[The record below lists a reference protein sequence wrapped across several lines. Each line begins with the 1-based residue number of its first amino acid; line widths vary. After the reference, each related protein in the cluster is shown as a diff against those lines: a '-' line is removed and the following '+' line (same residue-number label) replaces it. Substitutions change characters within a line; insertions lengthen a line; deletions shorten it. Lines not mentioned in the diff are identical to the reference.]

1 MLPGIP
7 PRREQIGIQG
17 WGIRIDASRRRFRA
31 IALRFLLAERAFLD
45 DDQRFACA
53 TPAARTR
60 TVRLSSHADI
70 RRDCRLPSD
79 VNPGGFVNATAFT
92 ARLWIHTDVL
102 SLSQLLCS
110 SLIPRWA
117 HYTHHSMM
125 SGLLGVTTSL
135 HQGKARTMTTTATI
149 IQPRR

>member
-1 MLPGIP
+1 MVSFSRSRLILY
-7 PRREQIGIQG
+7 RRPVKP
-17 WGIRIDASRRRFRA
+17 
-31 IALRFLLAERAFLD
+31 
-45 DDQRFACA
+45 
-53 TPAARTR
+53 PAAYSKSHGYYVLVDETR
-60 TVRLSSHADI
+60 VNTVDARRASKQRNPTY

-135 HQGKARTMTTTATI
+135 HLRI
-149 IQPRR
+149 ISHPYTSIVHELLFSIVGIR

>member
-70 RRDCRLPSD
+70 LQILVISSISFTFISHRLD
-79 VNPGGFVNATAFT
+79 E
-92 ARLWIHTDVL
+92 RLTNYMNVINLFFMLFIKNL
-102 SLSQLLCS
+102 SKTLNFFLNFR
-110 SLIPRWA
+110 IF
-117 HYTHHSMM
+117 YIDI
-125 SGLLGVTTSL
+125 LGN
-135 HQGKARTMTTTATI
+135 
-149 IQPRR
+149 